1 MITTRD
7 IKVFIFSIFIT
18 TLCLAFFKQ
27 PINEA
32 MAQGPGGPPAAP
44 CVGHED
50 CARFAHGNILNL
62 LRNQFENKGEEHA
75 IIINKLDALLAR

>member
-32 MAQGPGGPPAAP
+32 MAQGPGGPPAIASFMG
-44 CVGHED
+44 CLKNAKHKVVMKIEKINTLIS
-50 CARFAHGNILNL
+50 RVV
-62 LRNQFENKGEEHA
+62 
-75 IIINKLDALLAR
+75 IIIILHLFKLVK

>member
-44 CVGHED
+44 CVGHEE
-50 CARFAHGNILNL
+50 CAQDAHRRITNI
-62 LRNQFENKGEEHA
+62 LRNQFGVIVKCGVWEHDQA
-75 IIINKLDALLAR
+75 AFL